1 MTRDFD
7 ELVRER
13 MDRDPEFAAG
23 LYQDSIVLLQSDDAE
38 DRAVGEYTLAN
49 YFDAEAG
56 RAARRLAASAAETA
70 AGNVAD

>member
-1 MTRDFD
+1 MARDFH

-56 RAARRLAASAAETA
+56 SAARRLAANTTEPVTGTA
-70 AGNVAD
+70 D